1 MLLVMLV
8 FLVVLVQDSVPLVL
22 LQKAMAS
29 SKSTLTHV
37 SAAVLVQA
45 DAL

>member
-22 LQKAMAS
+22 SLKATAS
-29 SKSTLTHV
+29 SKSTLTHA
-37 SAAVLVQA
+37 SAAVLALA